1 MKIFLFIAAVISA
14 GVGLLALMSIKS
26 DVQIIISLIGFGFAV
41 VFVAL
46 ARIVSATTRAN

>member
-1 MKIFLFIAAVISA
+1 MKGFLLVAAIISA
-14 GVGLLALMSIKS
+14 GVGLLGIMSIKS

-46 ARIVSATTRAN
+46 AQIVSATSRAD